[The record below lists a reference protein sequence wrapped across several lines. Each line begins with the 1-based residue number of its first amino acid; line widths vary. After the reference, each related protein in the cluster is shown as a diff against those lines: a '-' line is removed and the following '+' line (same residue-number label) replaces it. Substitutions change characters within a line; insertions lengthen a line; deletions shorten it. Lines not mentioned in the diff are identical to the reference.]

1 MPLQK
6 TSQTTS
12 TSAGAQITQADLD
25 RVWKPIFEEYN
36 GGEGSCKGCTM
47 KKLRIPLS
55 CLKVLLTSLPTD
67 LEAGASQQQQ
77 QQQQHLSRRNQ
88 ARISQIENANL
99 PMPLW
104 VLELVTKKA
113 DVDADGWVEYKEFCA
128 IMLEHKGELTST
140 HLTGL
145 EKV

>member
-1 MPLQK
+1 M
-6 TSQTTS
+6 
-12 TSAGAQITQADLD
+12 
-25 RVWKPIFEEYN
+25 
-36 GGEGSCKGCTM
+36 
-47 KKLRIPLS
+47 
-55 CLKVLLTSLPTD
+55 LTSLPTD
-67 LEAGASQQQQ
+67 LEAGASQQ

-145 EKV
+145 EKE